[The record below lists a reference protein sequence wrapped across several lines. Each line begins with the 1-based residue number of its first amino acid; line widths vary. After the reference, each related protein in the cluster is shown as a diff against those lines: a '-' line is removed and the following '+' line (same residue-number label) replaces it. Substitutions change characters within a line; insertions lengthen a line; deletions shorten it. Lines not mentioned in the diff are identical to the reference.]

1 MKFKVEKNL
10 KIITELMSFCYHFSA
25 KDITVNIKTIDN
37 ISNITLDAVIEN
49 FPKDDYD
56 NLVQTLSIPRQHEV
70 EQYYWQLGGES
81 EFDCELS
88 LIGMMVD
95 SANISYE
102 NNKLHIELQRFE

>member
-1 MKFKVEKNL
+1 MNFKIEKNL

-37 ISNITLDAVIEN
+37 TSNIVLDAIIKD

-56 NLVQTLSIPRQHEV
+56 NLIQALSIPRQHEV
-70 EQYYWQLGGES
+70 EQYYWHLGGES

-88 LIGMMVD
+88 LVGMMVD
-95 SANISYE
+95 NTNIKYE
-102 NNKLHIELQRFE
+102 NDRLHIELQRLE